1 MPKYEVTL
9 ESEIV
14 NDKITY
20 PQAVQAQDME
30 DALDKAVNL
39 AKKEY
44 DLVGWEK
51 MRLNIKTHSE

>member
-14 NDKITY
+14 NDKIKYTLSI
-20 PQAVQAQDME
+20 QAQNME
-30 DALDKAVNL
+30 EALEKAVEL
-39 AKKEY
+39 AKREY

-51 MRLNIKTHSE
+51 MRLNIKTQSE